1 MNTPHER
8 LTTAIRIDIPPLQ
21 LGKEIVDPHSYT
33 GGLRF
38 KRQGIREIVEVR
50 ILTLGHSCSRT
61 YASYPSCVTAYPL
74 GSRSRMF
81 TVRREKLSLPAP
93 GSAARR
99 AHYRKSDP
107 PLATNRRF
115 PGSHKPRLANPKLS
129 LFRRVRGRS
138 PQTPKN

>member
-1 MNTPHER
+1 MRGRRRRFVSTFRRFSSEKK
-8 LTTAIRIDIPPLQ
+8 LSSFM
-21 LGKEIVDPHSYT
+21 SYVV
-33 GGLRF
+33 GLRF
-38 KRQGIREIVEVR
+38 KRQGIREIVEVC

-115 PGSHKPRLANPKLS
+115 PGSHKLRLTNPKLS
-129 LFRRVRGRS
+129 SFRRVRRKS
-138 PQTPKN
+138 LRTLSN